1 MRFKFDENLPAD
13 AAGILREAGHD
24 VATVLEQGLKGT
36 SDDSLASV
44 CTSEGRVLVTLDV
57 DFADITAYPPRDHAG
72 IVVLRLPRQ
81 DKFSILSVMRTLSA
95 IVESQTVDRK
105 LWIVEGERIR
115 VRE

>member
-13 AAGILREAGHD
+13 AARILREAGND
-24 VATVLEQGLKGT
+24 VVTVLEQGMKGT
-36 SDDSLASV
+36 SDDSLTSV
-44 CTSEGRVLVTLDV
+44 RTNEGRVLVTLDV
-57 DFADITAYPPRDHAG
+57 DFANITAYPPRDHAG

-81 DKFSILSVMRTLSA
+81 DKFTILNVMRTLSVF
-95 IVESQTVDRK
+95 VESQTVDRK